1 MCCQSQQRERVETM
15 IRLLASFLAAATLLA
30 GCATTEQAPAPR
42 PKLVVF
48 FVIDGLPQRQVVD
61 YRDQLSRDGF
71 ARFLD
76 RGAWFAEAHYGH
88 AFTVT
93 GAGHAT
99 MLTGA
104 YPHRT
109 GIIGNEWRDRTTA
122 ATVYCTGDD
131 AHTYIGNK
139 TEKLAGTSPK
149 NLQAETVGDVLKR
162 ADPRAKVIAIS
173 GKDRGAIL
181 PAGKTGTAYMYM
193 GGSGQFASSTY
204 YMPAHPA
211 WVTAFNAEKRADRY
225 FKASWTPLLPEA
237 AYARSTPDDR
247 PWYSR
252 GGKLPK
258 VMGEGM
264 DKPGPGFYG
273 SLLPSPFGDALTL
286 DFARAAI
293 AAEGLGQDDVPD
305 ILSISL
311 SSHDYIN
318 HAWGPESRLSHDHLL
333 QLDRLLE
340 AFLADLDRTV
350 GKDNYIAVLTA
361 DHGFMP
367 APEYSQSLGRDAGRQ
382 NIPQT
387 LQRLNDGLS
396 AKFGMARWVRAWSA
410 NGILLDTALIAQK
423 QVDRAALDAE
433 ARRILLQERG
443 IVEVFPAADL
453 ASKRLPAGTPFL
465 AQMQETFYPDRS
477 PDLLLVTRPYWMFE
491 SQRAA
496 TSTHGSPHAYDHH
509 VPILFYGPRWMGT
522 GKVEKRVEVVDIA
535 PTLAKLLG
543 VASPPTAQGKLLP
556 LP

>member
-1 MCCQSQQRERVETM
+1 M
-15 IRLLASFLAAATLLA
+15 IRRLALLLAAAALLA
-30 GCATTEQAPAPR
+30 GCVTPDPAPEHKPR
-42 PKLVVF
+42 LVVF
-48 FVIDGLPQRQVVD
+48 FVVDGLPQRQVLD
-61 YRDQLSRDGF
+61 YRDQLSADGF

-76 RGAWFAEAHYGH
+76 RGAWFADAHYGH

-93 GAGHAT
+93 AAGHAT

-109 GIIGNEWRDRTTA
+109 GIIGNEWRDRATA
-122 ATVYCTGDD
+122 APVYCTGDD
-131 AHTYIGNK
+131 AHTYLDNK

-149 NLQAETVGDVLKR
+149 NLQVETVGDVLKR
-162 ADPRAKVIAIS
+162 ADPRAKVIGIS

-193 GGSGQFASSTY
+193 GDSGRFASSTY
-204 YMPAHPA
+204 YMKAHPA

-225 FKASWTPLLPEA
+225 FRATWAPLLPDA
-237 AYARSTPDDR
+237 AYARSAPDDR

-258 VMGEGM
+258 VMGEGV

-293 AAEGLGQDDVPD
+293 AAEGLGKDDVPD

-333 QLDRLLE
+333 QLDRLLA
-340 AFLADLDRTV
+340 AFFADLDRTI
-350 GKDNYIAVLTA
+350 GRDNYVAVLTA

-367 APEYSQSLGRDAGRQ
+367 APEYSQSLGRNAGRQ
-382 NIPQT
+382 NIPET
-387 LQRLNDGLS
+387 LERLNAGLS
-396 AKFGMARWVRAWSA
+396 AKFGPGKWVRTWSA
-410 NGILLDTALIAQK
+410 NGILLDTAFIAQQ

-443 IVEVFPAADL
+443 IAAVFSAADL
-453 ASKRLPAGTPFL
+453 AAKRLPADTPFL
-465 AQMQETFYPDRS
+465 AQMQETFYADRS
-477 PDLLLVTRPYWMFE
+477 PDLLVVTTPYWMLE
-491 SQRAA
+491 ARRAA
-496 TSTHGSPHAYDHH
+496 TSTHGSPHAYDHQ

-522 GKVEKRVEVVDIA
+522 GKVDKRVEVADIA
-535 PTLAKLLG
+535 PTLAKMLG
-543 VASPPTAQGKLLP
+543 VAAPPASQGKPLP